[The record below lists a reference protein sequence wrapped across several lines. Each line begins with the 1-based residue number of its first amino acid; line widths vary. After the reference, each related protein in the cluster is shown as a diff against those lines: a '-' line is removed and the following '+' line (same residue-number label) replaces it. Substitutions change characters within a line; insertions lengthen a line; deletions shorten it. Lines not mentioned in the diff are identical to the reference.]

1 MTTSQKTGASNAAA
15 QRAVTRIGELDFE
28 LGLPTE
34 DTVAKL
40 FDELD
45 FQRAC
50 QAYIWA
56 LPIVSMA
63 AWQRAN
69 YQKFGATDCD
79 IVLYRTFRDKLGIL
93 TPNATTPYIVSFAN
107 LARTGPVVVD
117 LPAGPNASGIADF
130 WQRSTVEMGQTGA
143 DKGQGGKY
151 LVSGPGQTAPQA
163 PANYLSVQ
171 AATVNIWPAFRALDA
186 DPAKA
191 LQWIDRVRIYPYSDR
206 DNPPP
211 QKVLTPAG
219 TTWQQAPPRGLAF
232 WELLCEIIDQEVVQ
246 EHDRVTMAMLKP
258 LGIEKGKPF
267 KPDNRQKSI
276 LEDAAFVGES
286 MAKANSFNKRFTGVR
301 YRPETHWDYV
311 MDWDWTHETPFYH
324 QLDELGAYT
333 YEATGTGPGMVTQ
346 TPGVGQAYL
355 GVYRDT
361 TGHAFDGASVYRL
374 RVPANVPAKN
384 FWSVTLYDLET
395 RSFIDN
401 KDEIADRSS
410 RMDLRTNDDGSVDI
424 YCGPAPPRGFEKNW
438 IPTIPGRAWFSYFRL
453 YAPTEAY
460 FDKSFALPDI
470 ERVN

>member
-1 MTTSQKTGASNAAA
+1 MTTSQKTGASNGAA

-69 YQKFGATDCD
+69 YQKFGATDCA

-191 LQWIDRVRIYPYSDR
+191 QQWIDRVRIYPYSDR

-211 QKVLTPAG
+211 QKSLRPLERPG
-219 TTWQQAPPRGLAF
+219 SRRPR
-232 WELLCEIIDQEVVQ
+232 
-246 EHDRVTMAMLKP
+246 
-258 LGIEKGKPF
+258 
-267 KPDNRQKSI
+267 
-276 LEDAAFVGES
+276 VG
-286 MAKANSFNKRFTGVR
+286 
-301 YRPETHWDYV
+301 
-311 MDWDWTHETPFYH
+311 
-324 QLDELGAYT
+324 
-333 YEATGTGPGMVTQ
+333 
-346 TPGVGQAYL
+346 
-355 GVYRDT
+355 
-361 TGHAFDGASVYRL
+361 
-374 RVPANVPAKN
+374 
-384 FWSVTLYDLET
+384 
-395 RSFIDN
+395 
-401 KDEIADRSS
+401 
-410 RMDLRTNDDGSVDI
+410 
-424 YCGPAPPRGFEKNW
+424 
-438 IPTIPGRAWFSYFRL
+438 
-453 YAPTEAY
+453 
-460 FDKSFALPDI
+460 
-470 ERVN
+470 